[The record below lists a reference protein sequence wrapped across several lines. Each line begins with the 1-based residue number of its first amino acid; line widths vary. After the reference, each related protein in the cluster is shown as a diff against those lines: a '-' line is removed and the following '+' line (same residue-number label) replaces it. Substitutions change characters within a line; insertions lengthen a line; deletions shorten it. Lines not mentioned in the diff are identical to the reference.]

1 MRLIDA
7 DVLINRVVFHTD
19 WSTDEKEAFEDE
31 VNAEPTVDAIEI
43 IKCKDCK
50 HRILN
55 KLYPNRGFKYYCDLD
70 TGDPWELGRIAEN
83 DDWFCADAERR
94 EA

>member
-31 VNAEPTVDAIEI
+31 VNAEPAVDAVEVVR
-43 IKCKDCK
+43 CKDCK
-50 HRILN
+50 L
-55 KLYPNRGFKYYCDLD
+55 FKTASCAIKIDTEEEMYC
-70 TGDPWELGRIAEN
+70 GY
-83 DDWFCADAERR
+83 AERR
-94 EA
+94 QDEID